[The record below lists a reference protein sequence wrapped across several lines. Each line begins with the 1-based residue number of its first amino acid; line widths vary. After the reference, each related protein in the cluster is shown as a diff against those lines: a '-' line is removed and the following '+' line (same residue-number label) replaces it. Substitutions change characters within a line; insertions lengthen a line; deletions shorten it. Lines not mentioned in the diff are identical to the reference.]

1 MKRSIRPVVQELE
14 AHQDHV
20 AMTSGTLLGPQ
31 CSPCNDAPDAA
42 VATVVVG
49 QEPSGRDPS
58 WSQNGRRSSTVVVAP
73 AASHGKETSEAL
85 RARVRY
91 AIQSKT
97 PTFRIT
103 L

>member
-1 MKRSIRPVVQELE
+1 MKRSTRPVVQELE

-49 QEPSGRDPS
+49 QDPSSPS
-58 WSQNGRRSSTVVVAP
+58 WSPSGRRSSTVVVSP